1 MMTEAQENKITDYL
15 IAQELSLDIL
25 VEIRDHMISQILDIQ
40 SHENINFEEAFSK
53 VKESWNGEFTM
64 VNYLL
69 FYPTKIPLIAKRII
83 QEKYSGLFKKSLMVA
98 VLAFVINLLLIFM
111 AGNQEEYKLFFRLL
125 NGSFVLTTLL
135 IWIFNYKIWKYIKA
149 DFKYKGK
156 CLYTMYQQNLGLMV
170 VCATS
175 MTQVALKS
183 GDYAYQFFRQQ
194 NDADVVGVLITL
206 ILPFVLQT
214 ALTFAVFNFIEHKKN
229 LVKMLE
235 FLKPT

>member
-1 MMTEAQENKITDYL
+1 MTEAQENKVTDYL
-15 IAQELSLDIL
+15 VAQELSLDIL

-40 SHENINFEEAFSK
+40 CSENISFEEAFLR
-53 VKESWNGEFTM
+53 VKESWSREFKM

-83 QEKYSGLFKKSLMVA
+83 QEKYRGIFKKSLMIA
-98 VLAFVINLLLIFM
+98 VLAFAINLLLIFM

-125 NGSFVLTTLL
+125 NGSFVLTTIL

-170 VCATS
+170 VCASS

-194 NDADVVGVLITL
+194 NYTDVVGILITL

-214 ALTFAVFNFIEHKKN
+214 ALAFAVLNFIEHKKN
-229 LVKMLE
+229 LLKMQE
-235 FLKPT
+235 FLKPA